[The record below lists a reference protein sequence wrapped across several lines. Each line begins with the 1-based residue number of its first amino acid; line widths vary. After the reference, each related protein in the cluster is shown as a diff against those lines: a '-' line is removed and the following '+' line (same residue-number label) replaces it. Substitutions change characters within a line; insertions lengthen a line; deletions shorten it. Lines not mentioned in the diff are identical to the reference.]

1 MLSGECVQENVL
13 TDGDGEGEG
22 EGSGEE
28 CEVTDECAML
38 LNSDGGSTL
47 HKVLKATAAAHKHGT
62 PHLISFPFLSFCG
75 FFRFCVLLFLSF
87 FVFL

>member
-1 MLSGECVQENVL
+1 MCCQENVL

-28 CEVTDECAML
+28 CEITDECAML
-38 LNSDGGSTL
+38 LNTEGGSTL

-62 PHLISFPFLSFCG
+62 PSLTHSHSIT
-75 FFRFCVLLFLSF
+75 F
-87 FVFL
+87 FVAVFLLVGHCFV